1 MILEAQHDTLQS
13 RGYHMTEKDV
23 QETQDA
29 ALGQYMRLKQNAAV
43 AETRLK
49 EVSARMSKVAS
60 ELYRRDA
67 EELVSFTFESYA
79 WLNPEVIRALAQ
91 DVIKAKQEAQ
101 NAREKAVQVG
111 VAIPD

>member
-1 MILEAQHDTLQS
+1 
-13 RGYHMTEKDV
+13 MTEKDV